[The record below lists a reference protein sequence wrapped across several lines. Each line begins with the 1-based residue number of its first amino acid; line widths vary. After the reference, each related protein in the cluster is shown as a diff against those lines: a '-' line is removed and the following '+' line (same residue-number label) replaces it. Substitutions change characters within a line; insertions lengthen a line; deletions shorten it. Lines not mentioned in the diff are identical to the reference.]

1 MQPLLSAPEW
11 WDKLSF
17 TGAIY
22 EKNNVKRAELRF
34 QKRRYQ
40 ILEKALESGK
50 DELPNMRKRI
60 GTAP

>member
-17 TGAIY
+17 TVAIY

-50 DELPNMRKRI
+50 DELPNMRK
-60 GTAP
+60 

>member
-50 DELPNMRKRI
+50 DELPNMRK
-60 GTAP
+60 